1 MTKTMTVLLPQNENS
16 TGLSESLEKTEMNSP
31 SSIKNSLNRL
41 DRDGVNLSF
50 DNSSVDMSLL
60 STVHVCAAQVRR

>member
-1 MTKTMTVLLPQNENS
+1 MTKTTTALLPQHNEK
-16 TGLSESLEKTEMNSP
+16 TESLEKTETMSP
-31 SSIKNSLNRL
+31 SSIKNNLNKL

-50 DNSSVDMSLL
+50 DNSNVDMSLL